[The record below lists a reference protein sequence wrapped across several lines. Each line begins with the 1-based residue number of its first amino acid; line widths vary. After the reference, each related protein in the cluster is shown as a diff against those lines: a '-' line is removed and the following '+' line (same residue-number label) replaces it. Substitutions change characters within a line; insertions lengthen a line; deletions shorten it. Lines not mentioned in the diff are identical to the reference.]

1 MKISENTAGF
11 NFEDQIRFTKAVF
24 YNFRTIPLPKPF
36 RDATG
41 GMGMNVPEQGYLELY
56 DDTGACAHYTVS
68 RNFVSS
74 MLPKILNGEKKSF
87 RAWKHEQYWKIRN
100 AGFQSADAVNV
111 GTLELMMLDILAQR
125 AEKPIHRFLGAEKDW
140 AAAYK
145 GGGAII
151 REDEELVEEM
161 CRYAEE
167 GTATVK
173 FKVGSSHGE
182 LGEIMDMERDLRRI
196 EKVKAALAGRSRI
209 AVDCNQKFT
218 VEQAVEFCR
227 LAEPYDLEW
236 VEEPIHSA
244 DYNGI
249 KRMKEMGVKQKL
261 SAGES
266 MRVYYAYEPYVE
278 KGIDILQPSLGR
290 MSRIDD
296 LLKIRDLC
304 RENGLEFQS
313 GGRGAYNAYFGA
325 LYGDNERIEF
335 HAPISEPVHE
345 LMLNVPTF
353 KDSRFTLRSD
363 IPGMPVRMDL
373 KKIEKLGYLESVAY
387 YQA

>member
-87 RAWKHEQYWKIRN
+87 RAWKHEQSWKIRN

-182 LGEIMDMERDLRRI
+182 LGEILDMERDLRRI

-236 VEEPIHSA
+236 VEEPIHIMGS
-244 DYNGI
+244 
-249 KRMKEMGVKQKL
+249 KE
-261 SAGES
+261 
-266 MRVYYAYEPYVE
+266 
-278 KGIDILQPSLGR
+278 
-290 MSRIDD
+290 
-296 LLKIRDLC
+296 
-304 RENGLEFQS
+304 
-313 GGRGAYNAYFGA
+313 
-325 LYGDNERIEF
+325 
-335 HAPISEPVHE
+335 
-345 LMLNVPTF
+345 
-353 KDSRFTLRSD
+353 
-363 IPGMPVRMDL
+363 
-373 KKIEKLGYLESVAY
+373 
-387 YQA
+387 

>member
-182 LGEIMDMERDLRRI
+182 LGEILDMERDLRRI

-218 VEQAVEFCR
+218 VE
-227 LAEPYDLEW
+227 
-236 VEEPIHSA
+236 SA